1 MSFGSSLPKIKEEPE
16 TQVTNRRPTSR
27 GSESSKISTDLE
39 NFRQQWIQELQTN
52 VRMTVA
58 TGSSSCQNSGDQVCA
73 NAEKDRKMLA
83 RSLYQIGI
91 AEERA
96 GNPFK
101 AVNYYA
107 KACRIFPDIEQEFR
121 MGQTDSPR
129 SSDVTTPACESENED
144 FDDDP
149 NNNATSSRGNWLNPK
164 SNNQSASVKL
174 DDNCNWLCE
183 PEVPLAPDKL
193 HISMMPYDVMMKIF
207 CHVALPDFD
216 FRSLE
221 QCALVCRGFHALAR
235 APELWKQACNRVW
248 GDYIPVEYDGLTWR
262 EMFLK
267 RPRLNF
273 HGVYISKVVYTRQGE
288 HSFDNTYDIF
298 LTVEYF
304 RYLRFL
310 PGGTVLMY
318 TSPEEP
324 KLVVSKLRYL
334 NCRLSGIKSGN
345 YTLQGDK
352 VILCLKDTNEVLKSA
367 NTKSKRTGS
376 AVIPYYFYQ
385 TSFFI
390 TFSIASLGRK
400 KPSCK
405 LNWVHYSVQNNKVTP
420 NPTLSMMTSSNIC
433 SPREQDQQSQQ
444 ISTGPITEFNIN
456 SPQFKPFIF
465 SRVKSY
471 TSCAP

>member
-1 MSFGSSLPKIKEEPE
+1 MSYSNFLPRVKEEDEEENSSSSQKSP
-16 TQVTNRRPTSR
+16 R
-27 GSESSKISTDLE
+27 GGESSTKVASTDLE

-52 VRMTVA
+52 VRMMSVSGNGAPQSSSGRKTVA
-58 TGSSSCQNSGDQVCA
+58 V
-73 NAEKDRKMLA
+73 EKDRKMLA

-91 AEERA
+91 SEERA

-121 MGQTDSPR
+121 MGQTDSPK
-129 SSDVTTPACESENED
+129 SSDVTTPAYASDDENLDEEG
-144 FDDDP
+144 
-149 NNNATSSRGNWLNPK
+149 NNEVASSRNRFCQK
-164 SNNQSASVKL
+164 F

-183 PEVPLAPDKL
+183 PEVPLAADKL

-216 FRSLE
+216 LRSLE
-221 QCALVCRGFHALAR
+221 QCALVCRGFYALAR
-235 APELWKQACNRVW
+235 GPELWKEACLRVW
-248 GDYIPVEYDGLTWR
+248 GDYVPLEYNGCSWR
-262 EMFLK
+262 EMFLT

-288 HSFDNTYDIF
+288 QTFDSMYDIF

-304 RYLRFL
+304 RYLRFF
-310 PGGTVLMY
+310 PGGEVLMY

-324 KLVVSKLRYL
+324 KLVVSKLRYA
-334 NCRLSGIKSGN
+334 NCRLTGIKSGN

-352 VILCLKDTNEVLKSA
+352 VILYLKDTNDKQQPC
-367 NTKSKRTGS
+367 NNNMTKSRRASST
-376 AVIPYYFYQ
+376 VPIYYQ

-405 LNWVHYSVQNNKVTP
+405 LNWVHYSVQNNKVI
-420 NPTLSMMTSSNIC
+420 PTHNLGVTSS
-433 SPREQDQQSQQ
+433 RARDQDQCQQ
-444 ISTGPITEFNIN
+444 VITGPITEFNIN
-456 SPQFKPFIF
+456 SPQFKPFLF

-471 TSCAP
+471 TSCVP

>member
-1 MSFGSSLPKIKEEPE
+1 MSYSNFLPKVREEDEDNSFSSQKSP
-16 TQVTNRRPTSR
+16 R
-27 GSESSKISTDLE
+27 GGKSSSKMVSTDLE

-52 VRMTVA
+52 VRMMTV
-58 TGSSSCQNSGDQVCA
+58 SGNGA
-73 NAEKDRKMLA
+73 SESTSDRKGFNEVQKDKKLLA

-91 AEERA
+91 SEERA

-121 MGQTDSPR
+121 MGQTDSPK
-129 SSDVTTPACESENED
+129 SSDVTSPALASDNED
-144 FDDDP
+144 PEEDE
-149 NNNATSSRGNWLNPK
+149 NNEVSSSRSRCSQK
-164 SNNQSASVKL
+164 F

-183 PEVPLAPDKL
+183 PEFPLTPDKG

-207 CHVALPDFD
+207 CHVALPDFEL
-216 FRSLE
+216 RSLE
-221 QCALVCRGFHALAR
+221 QCALVCRGFYALAR
-235 APELWKQACNRVW
+235 GPELWKEACSRVW
-248 GDYIPVEYDGLTWR
+248 GDYVPVEYNGCSWR

-273 HGVYISKVVYTRQGE
+273 HGVYISKVIYTRQGE
-288 HSFDNTYDIF
+288 QTYDIMYDIF

-304 RYLRFL
+304 RYLRFF
-310 PGGTVLMY
+310 PGGKVLMY

-324 KLVVSKLRYL
+324 KLVVSKLRYA

-352 VILCLKDTNEVLKSA
+352 VILYLKDATDKQQVSNNNLQKSRRV
-367 NTKSKRTGS
+367 NST
-376 AVIPYYFYQ
+376 VPFYFYQ

-405 LNWVHYSVQNNKVTP
+405 LNWVRYSVQNNRVIP
-420 NPTLSMMTSSNIC
+420 NYSTVGVTSSR
-433 SPREQDQQSQQ
+433 SRDQDQSQQ
-444 ISTGPITEFNIN
+444 IISGPITEFNIT
-456 SPQFKPFIF
+456 SPQFKPFVF

-471 TSCAP
+471 TSCVP